1 MHKIVHL
8 FFASRI
14 RKQLRDL
21 TGISLNSFRFAYGN
35 IKPDLTFSMCAVP
48 HTISRSEKV
57 FKKHVG
63 ELYEESLH
71 IADFSEKL
79 GVVMHYLCD
88 YFCFAH
94 SDGYPN
100 GIIAHGVYEM
110 RMIRTMLSL
119 PSYKSRNR
127 IPTQGF
133 KEQTRCSIENPAPF
147 LQEHYKN
154 YLSSS
159 HSMIDDLNR
168 ALNISQAFCQEAIR
182 CWCNLCIEPIE
193 STLWVDAESLA
204 AL

>member
-14 RKQLRDL
+14 HKQLRDQ
-21 TGISLNSFRFAYGN
+21 TGISLNAFRFAYGN
-35 IKPDLTFSMCAVP
+35 IRPDLTFSMCATP
-48 HTISRSEKV
+48 HTLSRS
-57 FKKHVG
+57 KKIFEEHVG
-63 ELYEESLH
+63 ELFEEPLH
-71 IADFSEKL
+71 ISDFSEKL
-79 GVVMHYLCD
+79 GIVMHYLCD

-94 SDGYPN
+94 SDGYPH
-100 GIIAHGVYEM
+100 GLIAHGIYEM

-127 IPTQGF
+127 IPSLGF
-133 KEQTRCSIENPAPF
+133 KEQNRCNAKNPVPF

-154 YLSSS
+154 YELNS
-159 HSMIDDLNR
+159 HSMLEDLNR
-168 ALNISQAFCQEAIR
+168 ALIISQAFCQDAIG

-193 STLWVDAESLA
+193 STLWMDAENLA